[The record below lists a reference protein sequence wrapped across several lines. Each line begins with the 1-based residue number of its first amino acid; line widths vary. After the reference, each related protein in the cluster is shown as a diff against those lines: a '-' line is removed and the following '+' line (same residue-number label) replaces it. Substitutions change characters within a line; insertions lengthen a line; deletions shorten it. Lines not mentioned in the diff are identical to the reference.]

1 MSNSER
7 LDKVLSNLGYGSR
20 TEIKRDISK
29 GKVLVN
35 GSICKDPS
43 TKVSLSDT
51 IQHYD
56 EVLIRKQ
63 HFYFMMNKAP
73 DCITATE
80 DPREKTVMDY
90 LNGRHKNMNLF
101 PVGRLD
107 KETEGLL
114 IFTTNGKF
122 AHHYTS
128 PKHLI
133 DKEYYVE
140 VEGILS
146 ASDVQAFREGVILDD
161 GYKTLPGKLILL
173 GQKDESSPTQGSDL
187 IKEDLVI
194 KEKNDLQQTSINLL
208 NLDQDI
214 NILIN
219 SSKISYAKVIIREGK
234 YRQIRRM
241 FQALGKHVI
250 YLRREKMGTVVLDPN
265 LQVGSYR
272 ELTEVEVEELIS
284 G

>member
-1 MSNSER
+1 MSISER

-29 GKVLVN
+29 GKVMVN

-63 HFYFMMNKAP
+63 HYYFMMNKAP

-146 ASDVQAFREGVILDD
+146 ASDVQAFRVGVILDD
-161 GYKTLPGKLILL
+161 GYKTLPGKLILF

-194 KEKNDLQQTSINLL
+194 KEKKDLQQTSINLL

>member
-1 MSNSER
+1 MSISER

-29 GKVLVN
+29 GKVMVN
-35 GSICKDPS
+35 GNICKDPS
-43 TKVSLSDT
+43 TKVSFSDT

-56 EVLIRKQ
+56 EVLIRKE
-63 HFYFMMNKAP
+63 HYYFMMNKAP

-146 ASDVQAFREGVILDD
+146 DSDVQAFREGVILDD
-161 GYKTLPGKLILL
+161 GYKTLPGKLILF
-173 GQKDESSPTQGSDL
+173 GQKDETSPTQGSDL

-194 KEKNDLQQTSINLL
+194 KEKKDLQQTSINLL

-284 G
+284 

>member
-29 GKVLVN
+29 GKVMVN
-35 GSICKDPS
+35 GNICKDPS
-43 TKVSLSDT
+43 TKISFSDT

-56 EVLIRKQ
+56 EVLIRKE
-63 HFYFMMNKAP
+63 HYYFMMNKAP

-90 LNGRHKNMNLF
+90 LNERHKNMNLF

-146 ASDVQAFREGVILDD
+146 DSDVQAFREGVILDD
-161 GYKTLPGKLILL
+161 GYKTLPGKLILF

-194 KEKNDLQQTSINLL
+194 KEKKDLQQTSINLL

>member
-1 MSNSER
+1 LSISER

-29 GKVLVN
+29 GKVMVN

-63 HFYFMMNKAP
+63 HYYFMMNKAP

-146 ASDVQAFREGVILDD
+146 ASDVQAFRVGVILDD
-161 GYKTLPGKLILL
+161 GYKTLPGKLILF

-194 KEKNDLQQTSINLL
+194 KEKKDLQQTSINLL

>member
-1 MSNSER
+1 MSISER

-29 GKVLVN
+29 GKVMVN
-35 GSICKDPS
+35 GNICKDPS
-43 TKVSLSDT
+43 TKVSFSDT

-56 EVLIRKQ
+56 EVLIRKE
-63 HFYFMMNKAP
+63 HYYFMMNKAP

-146 ASDVQAFREGVILDD
+146 DSDVQAFREGVILDD
-161 GYKTLPGKLILL
+161 GYKTLPGKLILF
-173 GQKDESSPTQGSDL
+173 GQKDETSPTQGSDL

-284 G
+284 

>member
-1 MSNSER
+1 MSISER

-29 GKVLVN
+29 GKVMVN

-63 HFYFMMNKAP
+63 HYYFMMNKAP

-161 GYKTLPGKLILL
+161 GYKTLPGKLILF

-194 KEKNDLQQTSINLL
+194 KEKKDLQQTSINLL

-250 YLRREKMGTVVLDPN
+250 YLRRDKMGTVVLDPN

-272 ELTEVEVEELIS
+272 ELTEVEVEGLIS